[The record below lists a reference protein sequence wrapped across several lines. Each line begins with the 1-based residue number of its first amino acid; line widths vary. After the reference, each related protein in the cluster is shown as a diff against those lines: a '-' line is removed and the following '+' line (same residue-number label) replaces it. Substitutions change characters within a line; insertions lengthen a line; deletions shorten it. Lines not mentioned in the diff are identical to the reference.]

1 VLTRWTLAYR
11 VTALVALGAV
21 GVVAAIAVL
30 LVVTHRNE
38 AAVDDLL
45 NRVGP
50 ARRGSA
56 ELLTTLVEEQNAVRG
71 YALSGDLGRRL
82 AYQATLTRET
92 DDVAFLRGLLTA
104 EDADIAGR
112 LDRLL
117 AEAATWRT
125 QGATP
130 LLDTVE
136 RSGPRPA
143 ADATYRT
150 EEDLFGPV
158 LVSAHDLVGVL
169 DARRDAATAG
179 LAAYRR
185 TELAALC
192 FGAAVAVAA
201 GSGTLLLL
209 RRWVTRPIERLAQ
222 DARRVADGEHGHQ
235 VAVPPGPPELS
246 AVAADVERMR
256 SRIVNELAELASSQR
271 ELRET
276 RDRLQS
282 QAVDLMRSNRDLE
295 QFAYVASHDLQEPL
309 RKVAGFCQLLQRRY
323 AGQLD
328 ERAEQYIEFAVDGA
342 RRMQRLISE
351 LLAFSRVGRADRA
364 LEDVPLAEVTAD
376 ALGELTAA
384 GDLGPDG
391 HGADARVVVGELPVV
406 RGDAT
411 LLRQLMTNLVGNA
424 VKFRRPDTP
433 AEVRVDAARDP
444 SGWQMSVA
452 DNGIGIAPEF
462 ADKIFVI
469 FQRLH
474 GRESYPGTGIGLAL
488 AKRIVEYHG
497 GRIWLDTARRDG
509 TTIRFSLPAS
519 AEPESA
525 PATPPDTGPET
536 QPDPVPESQPATG
549 PESGTEE
556 TT

>member
-1 VLTRWTLAYR
+1 MLTRWTLAHR

-30 LVVTHRNE
+30 LVVTNRNE
-38 AAVDDLL
+38 AAVDDLI

-50 ARRGSA
+50 ARRGAA

-82 AYQATLTRET
+82 TYQSALLHEDDNVAT
-92 DDVAFLRGLLTA
+92 LRGLLGT
-104 EDADIAGR
+104 EDSDVTDR
-112 LDRLL
+112 LDQLL
-117 AEAATWRT
+117 AQARRWRT
-125 QGATP
+125 EGATP
-130 LLDTVE
+130 LLDAVV

-143 ADATYRT
+143 ADATYQM

-158 LVSAHDLVGVL
+158 LASVRELVTVL
-169 DARRDAATAG
+169 DGRRDAAITG
-179 LAAYRR
+179 LDTYRR

-222 DARRVADGEHGHQ
+222 DALRVADGEHSHQ
-235 VAVPPGPPELS
+235 VAVPKGPPELS

-323 AGQLD
+323 ADQLD

-364 LEDVPLAEVTAD
+364 LADVPLAEVTAD
-376 ALGELTAA
+376 ALGELAAA
-384 GDLGPDG
+384 GDLGSGGDPSDG
-391 HGADARVVVGELPVV
+391 AGGPSDARVVVGELPVV

-411 LLRQLMTNLVGNA
+411 LLRQLMTNLIGNA

-433 AEVRVDAARDP
+433 AEVHVDAVEDP
-444 SGWQMSVA
+444 MGWQISVA

-497 GRIWLDTARRDG
+497 GRIWLDTGRRDG
-509 TTIRFSLPAS
+509 TTIRFSLPAAAERESTSESVSRSRAESPS
-519 AEPESA
+519 ATE
-525 PATPPDTGPET
+525 
-536 QPDPVPESQPATG
+536 
-549 PESGTEE
+549 GT
-556 TT
+556 T

>member
-1 VLTRWTLAYR
+1 MLTRWTLAHR

-21 GVVAAIAVL
+21 GVVAATAVL

-50 ARRGSA
+50 ARRGAA

-71 YALSGDLGRRL
+71 YALSGDPGRRL
-82 AYQATLTRET
+82 AYEAAMAHQYDE
-92 DDVAFLRGLLTA
+92 VAGLRGLLTA
-104 EDADIAGR
+104 DDADIAGR
-112 LDRLL
+112 LDHLL
-117 AEAATWRT
+117 ADAGRWRT
-125 QGATP
+125 EGAAP
-130 LLDTVE
+130 LLDTVA
-136 RSGPRPA
+136 RSGPRA
-143 ADATYRT
+143 ASDATYRA
-150 EEDLFGPV
+150 EEELFRPV
-158 LVSAHDLVGVL
+158 LVSVHDLVDVL
-169 DARRDAATAG
+169 NERRDAAITG
-179 LAAYRR
+179 LEAYRR

-209 RRWVTRPIERLAQ
+209 RRWVTRPIERLAL

-235 VAVPPGPPELS
+235 VEVPPGPPELS

-256 SRIVNELAELASSQR
+256 SRIVNELAELERSQL

-282 QAVDLMRSNRDLE
+282 QAVDLMRSNRDLA

-342 RRMQRLISE
+342 RRMQRLINE
-351 LLAFSRVGRADRA
+351 LLAFSRVGSADRA
-364 LEDVPLAEVTAD
+364 LVDVPLTEVTAD
-376 ALGELTAA
+376 ALGELAAA
-384 GDLGPDG
+384 GDLGPAGGDL
-391 HGADARVVVGELPVV
+391 GADARVVVGELPLV

-411 LLRQLMTNLVGNA
+411 LLRQLMTNLIGNA
-424 VKFRRPDTP
+424 VKFRRQDTP
-433 AEVRVDAARDP
+433 AEIHVDAHRDP
-444 SGWQMSVA
+444 SGWQLSVA

-474 GRESYPGTGIGLAL
+474 GRDSYPGTGIGLAL

-497 GRIWLDTARRDG
+497 GRIWLDTGRRDG
-509 TTIRFSLPAS
+509 TTIRFSLPAA
-519 AEPESA
+519 AEP
-525 PATPPDTGPET
+525 
-536 QPDPVPESQPATG
+536 QPESQPQ
-549 PESGTEE
+549 SGTEE

>member
-1 VLTRWTLAYR
+1 MLTRWTLAYR

-117 AEAATWRT
+117 AEAAMWRT

-130 LLDTVE
+130 LLDTVQ

-222 DARRVADGEHGHQ
+222 DARRVADGDHSHH

-364 LEDVPLAEVTAD
+364 LADVPLAEVTAD
-376 ALGELTAA
+376 ALGELAAA

-391 HGADARVVVGELPVV
+391 HGADIRVVVGELPVV

-411 LLRQLMTNLVGNA
+411 LLRQLMANLIGNA

-433 AEVRVDAARDP
+433 AEVRVDSARDP
-444 SGWQMSVA
+444 SGWQISVA

-509 TTIRFSLPAS
+509 TTIRFSLP
-519 AEPESA
+519 
-525 PATPPDTGPET
+525 T
-536 QPDPVPESQPATG
+536 TG